1 MSDLKMEPQAR
12 TISYYERRYKSLD
25 DEAATLLPLWK
36 ELAKMVSPVTAQFE
50 VEDKDRGREQSFKH
64 ILDSAATMAHRA
76 LVAGFCGNVTAP
88 TRPWFEFAALRPE
101 HRERED
107 VRRYLYDTREI
118 LAWILL
124 KSNLYTELP
133 KLYGD
138 VGLYGTSLM
147 LVVPDQEDVVRFQV
161 VPFGS
166 YRLGVDAR
174 GRVNAMARELEFTV
188 EQLVNEFGIDN
199 VSDRVRDRVKAGDLS
214 TTVKVRHH
222 IEPNQVVDASRL
234 ESRYTGGWV
243 SDYYEV
249 GEKEKFLRQSGFS
262 VRPFVAPR
270 WTVYG
275 SRVWGLGP
283 GAEALGYIVGVQQT
297 TRRKLQVLDKFTQ
310 PAYVAAEALRRRGLG
325 LLSGDVTYA
334 NGRDVDSVKA
344 VHALDN
350 PHLNEIREE
359 IADLRYQIDKAFYKD
374 LFLMLAQDQRTGRTA
389 TEINERVEEKMLAL
403 GPVYTRLI
411 DEGLDPIITASL
423 DIARGAGRIPPPTGD
438 VGELDIAVEY
448 VSTMALAMKAVGVTN
463 IERALTFAGTLLP
476 NFQDVTEVVDGVG
489 AVRTYFEK
497 LSVPPT
503 LLRSQEEVE
512 ARRAADA
519 KVAEQQAQLAN
530 AQQAADAA
538 QKLGSTPLPGG
549 ESALSQL
556 LSNIQPPLAAG
567 EGNVQ

>member
-1 MSDLKMEPQAR
+1 
-12 TISYYERRYKSLD
+12 
-25 DEAATLLPLWK
+25 
-36 ELAKMVSPVTAQFE
+36 
-50 VEDKDRGREQSFKH
+50 
-64 ILDSAATMAHRA
+64 MAHRA

-214 TTVKVRHH
+214 TTIKVRHH
-222 IEPNQVVDASRL
+222 IEPNQAVDASRL

-249 GEKEKFLRQSGFS
+249 GEKDKFLRQSGFR

-283 GAEALGYIVGVQQT
+283 GAA
-297 TRRKLQVLDKFTQ
+297 
-310 PAYVAAEALRRRGLG
+310 
-325 LLSGDVTYA
+325 
-334 NGRDVDSVKA
+334 
-344 VHALDN
+344 
-350 PHLNEIREE
+350 
-359 IADLRYQIDKAFYKD
+359 
-374 LFLMLAQDQRTGRTA
+374 
-389 TEINERVEEKMLAL
+389 
-403 GPVYTRLI
+403 
-411 DEGLDPIITASL
+411 
-423 DIARGAGRIPPPTGD
+423 PP
-438 VGELDIAVEY
+438 Y
-448 VSTMALAMKAVGVTN
+448 
-463 IERALTFAGTLLP
+463 ALTQRRPKTL
-476 NFQDVTEVVDGVG
+476 G
-489 AVRTYFEK
+489 
-497 LSVPPT
+497 
-503 LLRSQEEVE
+503 
-512 ARRAADA
+512 
-519 KVAEQQAQLAN
+519 
-530 AQQAADAA
+530 
-538 QKLGSTPLPGG
+538 
-549 ESALSQL
+549 
-556 LSNIQPPLAAG
+556 
-567 EGNVQ
+567 